1 MTVDL
6 VSILSGYGNSVV
18 QQIRQN
24 MSAANKNAT
33 GKTSSS
39 LRFEVKEQGSK
50 TTLKVLGK
58 PFIAVIE
65 TGRKA
70 TPHYTKPSKS
80 FVDEIRLWTQARGIN
95 PNAAYAIAKSIH
107 KKGTPPSSSKILS
120 SVINDSLGNR
130 IAKDVLDK
138 FAKLYMTNIVSQ
150 YGNSN
155 Q

>member
-33 GKTSSS
+33 GKTSRS
-39 LRFEVKEQGSK
+39 LRFEVREQGTK

-70 TPHYTKPSKS
+70 TPQYTKPSKS

-95 PNAAYAIAKSIH
+95 PNAAYAISKSIH
-107 KKGTPPSSSKILS
+107 KNGTPPSSSKILS

>member
-18 QQIRQN
+18 EQIRRN

-33 GKTSSS
+33 GRTSRS
-39 LRFEVKEQGSK
+39 LRYEVKEQGTK
-50 TTLKVLGK
+50 TILKVFGK

-70 TPHYTKPSKS
+70 TPQYTKPSKS

-107 KKGTPPSSSKILS
+107 KKGTPPSTTKILS
-120 SVINDSLGNR
+120 SVINDSLDNR

-150 YGNSN
+150 YGGNSN
-155 Q
+155 